1 MSEVGQHPDE
11 KRFEDHIEKHLNAIG
26 FKSIDYNNY
35 DRELCLIPDE
45 VLSFIQD
52 SQPDEYQKLTEQ
64 FSGNTD
70 DTILKKLSESIG
82 KNGLIYA
89 LRNRLSSR
97 GVHLNMFVRQP
108 KSSLNPEHIDSFN
121 KNRFTLVILSDLF
134 KKQIEINSEGGGQ
147 PNIGREEL
155 MNFSLYIPPHD
166 EQTQIANSLTYKLSK
181 NDLLI
186 YSEGKRSKLLSEY
199 RQSLISSVVTGKVR
213 VTEDMI

>member
-1 MSEVGQHPDE
+1 MTG
-11 KRFEDHIEKHLNAIG
+11 G
-26 FKSIDYNNY
+26 
-35 DRELCLIPDE
+35 
-45 VLSFIQD
+45 
-52 SQPDEYQKLTEQ
+52 T
-64 FSGNTD
+64 
-70 DTILKKLSESIG
+70 IG
-82 KNGLIYA
+82 KSSYYDSKKPA
-89 LRNRLSSR
+89 LLNQRVCIFRSTKGNSQKFLS
-97 GVHLNMFVRQP
+97 
-108 KSSLNPEHIDSFN
+108 
-121 KNRFTLVILSDLF
+121 LVILSDLF